1 LAGKTKSARY
11 AVMPENSD
19 ASGGRATVILKKQTG
34 SAATICRGAS
44 ADESPIG
51 KNSVRANAFRFALEL
66 GHCPM
71 KLALRIFAKLGSY
84 VVIRSPRRR
93 GEWKH
98 SRAPVAKMI
107 PISTD

>member
-1 LAGKTKSARY
+1 MFSAL
-11 AVMPENSD
+11 PSNSD
-19 ASGGRATVILKKQTG
+19 I
-34 SAATICRGAS
+34 
-44 ADESPIG
+44 
-51 KNSVRANAFRFALEL
+51 
-66 GHCPM
+66 PM

-84 VVIRSPRRR
+84 VLIRSPRRR